1 MMRGPVWGGPQAAGK
16 RHSQPFSAKRL
27 PHPRGVCRP
36 TKPVFVDT
44 GVAVERS
51 TPLLVPV
58 RHFRCFRL
66 LTFLMI
72 IMSHLV
78 LTISETCRS
87 ICFFFFRLVVLRF
100 GRTGLQEAA

>member
-1 MMRGPVWGGPQAAGK
+1 MLPYSEIYSLNLLLESQGEKNYLGTGPGMMRRPVWGGPQAAGK

-66 LTFLMI
+66 LTFRMI
-72 IMSHLV
+72 IMSHLC
-78 LTISETCRS
+78 SP
-87 ICFFFFRLVVLRF
+87 
-100 GRTGLQEAA
+100 